1 MAITN
6 YSGLKTSVANYLG
19 RSDLTAQIPDF
30 ITLAEYRLQRNLRVR
45 QMLKTA
51 SASTTGGDS
60 TVGLPSDFLGLRDIY
75 IDSNPRFVLNYLS
88 PSAFSRDARA
98 AESGRP
104 NFYTLRANEFELA
117 PIPDG
122 TYTLVMLYYAK
133 PEVLS
138 DSNVSNVFLANA
150 PDALLYGALLEAEPY
165 LMNDS
170 RIAIW
175 SNFYNSALESLN
187 VSDESSEY
195 SGVPLQ
201 MSVTSR

>member
-6 YSGLKTSVANYLG
+6 YTGLKASVASYLG

-30 ITLAEYRLQRNLRVR
+30 ITLAEYRLQRNLRIR

-51 SASTTGGDS
+51 TANTTAGDS
-60 TVGLPSDFLGLRDIY
+60 TVGLPSDFLELRDIY
-75 IDSNPRFVLNYLS
+75 IDARPRFTLSYLS

-98 AESGRP
+98 ADSGRP
-104 NFYTLRANEFELA
+104 NFYTLRAAEIELA
-117 PIPDG
+117 PIPD
-122 TYTLVMLYYAK
+122 TAYSLVMLYYAK
-133 PEVLS
+133 PTPLS
-138 DSNVSNVFLANA
+138 DSNTSNVLLANA

-165 LMNDS
+165 LYNDN
-170 RIAIW
+170 RVAIW

>member
-1 MAITN
+1 
-6 YSGLKTSVANYLG
+6 
-19 RSDLTAQIPDF
+19 
-30 ITLAEYRLQRNLRVR
+30 
-45 QMLKTA
+45 MLKTA

-60 TVGLPSDFLGLRDIY
+60 TVGLPSDFLELRDIY
-75 IDSNPRFVLNYLS
+75 INSNPRFALNYLS

-104 NFYTLRANEFELA
+104 NFYTLRAAEFELA
-117 PIPDG
+117 PIPDSN
-122 TYTLVMLYYAK
+122 YSLVMLYFAK
-133 PEVLS
+133 PDLLS

-165 LMNDS
+165 LMNDN

-201 MSVTSR
+201 MTVTSR

>member
-30 ITLAEYRLQRNLRVR
+30 ITLAEYRLQRNLRIR

-51 SASTTGGDS
+51 TASTTGGDN
-60 TVGLPSDFLGLRDIY
+60 TVGLPSDFLELRDIY
-75 IDSNPRFVLNYLS
+75 IDARPRFTLSYLS

-104 NFYTLRANEFELA
+104 NFYTLRAAEFELA
-117 PIPDG
+117 PIPDSN
-122 TYTLVMLYYAK
+122 YSLVMLYFAK

-138 DSNVSNVFLANA
+138 DSNASNVFLANA

-187 VSDESSEY
+187 ISDESSEY

>member
-6 YSGLKTSVANYLG
+6 YSGLKASVASYLG

-51 SASTTGGDS
+51 TANTTGGDS
-60 TVGLPSDFLGLRDIY
+60 TVGLPSDFLELRDIY
-75 IDSNPRFVLNYLS
+75 IDARPRFTLSYLS

-98 AESGRP
+98 ADSGRP
-104 NFYTLRANEFELA
+104 NFYTLRAAELELA
-117 PIPDG
+117 PIPD
-122 TYTLVMLYYAK
+122 TSYSLVMLYYAK
-133 PEVLS
+133 PTPLS
-138 DSNVSNVFLANA
+138 DSNTSNVFLANA

-165 LMNDS
+165 LMNDN
-170 RIAIW
+170 RVAIW

>member
-30 ITLAEYRLQRNLRVR
+30 ITLAEYRLQRNLRIR

-51 SASTTGGDS
+51 TASTTGGDN
-60 TVGLPSDFLGLRDIY
+60 TVGLPSDFLELRDIY
-75 IDSNPRFVLNYLS
+75 IDARPRFTLSYLS

-104 NFYTLRANEFELA
+104 NFYTLRAAEFELA
-117 PIPDG
+117 PIPDSN
-122 TYTLVMLYYAK
+122 YSLVMLYFAK

-138 DSNVSNVFLANA
+138 DSNASNVFLANA

-165 LMNDS
+165 LYNDN

>member
-1 MAITN
+1 
-6 YSGLKTSVANYLG
+6 
-19 RSDLTAQIPDF
+19 
-30 ITLAEYRLQRNLRVR
+30 
-45 QMLKTA
+45 MLKTA
-51 SASTTGGDS
+51 TATTTGGDS
-60 TVGLPSDFLGLRDIY
+60 TVGLPSDFLELRDIY
-75 IDSNPRFVLNYLS
+75 IDSRPRFTLNYLS

-117 PIPDG
+117 PIPDT
-122 TYTLVMLYYAK
+122 TYTLVMLYYSK
-133 PEVLS
+133 PDVLS
-138 DSNVSNVFLANA
+138 DSNTSNVFLANC
-150 PDALLYGALLEAEPY
+150 PDALLYGALVEAEPY

-170 RIAIW
+170 RIQVWAG
-175 SNFYNSALESLN
+175 FYQNALESLN

>member
-6 YSGLKTSVANYLG
+6 YTGLKASVASYLG

-51 SASTTGGDS
+51 TANTTAGDS
-60 TVGLPSDFLGLRDIY
+60 TVGLPSDFLELRDIY
-75 IDSNPRFVLNYLS
+75 IDARPRFTLSYLS

-98 AESGRP
+98 ADSGRP
-104 NFYTLRANEFELA
+104 NFYTLRAAEIELA
-117 PIPDG
+117 PIPD
-122 TYTLVMLYYAK
+122 TAYSLVMLYYAK
-133 PEVLS
+133 PTPLS
-138 DSNVSNVFLANA
+138 DSNTSNVFLANA

-165 LMNDS
+165 LMNDN
-170 RIAIW
+170 RVAIW

>member
-19 RSDLTAQIPDF
+19 RSDLTTQIPDF
-30 ITLAEYRLQRNLRVR
+30 ITLAEYRLQRNLRIR

-60 TVGLPSDFLGLRDIY
+60 TVGLPSDFLELRDIY
-75 IDSNPRFVLNYLS
+75 IDSSPRFVLNYLS

-104 NFYTLRANEFELA
+104 NFYSLRANEFELA

-138 DSNVSNVFLANA
+138 DSNASNVFLANA

-165 LMNDS
+165 LYNDN

-175 SNFYNSALESLN
+175 SNFYNSALEALN
-187 VSDESSEY
+187 VSDDSSEY

>member
-30 ITLAEYRLQRNLRVR
+30 ITLAEYRLQRNLRIR

-51 SASTTGGDS
+51 TASTTGGDN
-60 TVGLPSDFLGLRDIY
+60 TVGLPSDFLELRDIY
-75 IDSNPRFVLNYLS
+75 IDARPRFTLSYLS

-104 NFYTLRANEFELA
+104 NFYTLRAAEFELA
-117 PIPDG
+117 PIPD
-122 TYTLVMLYYAK
+122 TNYSLVMLYFAK
-133 PEVLS
+133 PDLLS
-138 DSNVSNVFLANA
+138 DSNASNVFLANA

-165 LMNDS
+165 LYNDN

>member
-1 MAITN
+1 VITN

-19 RSDLTAQIPDF
+19 RSDLTTQIPDF
-30 ITLAEYRLQRNLRVR
+30 ITLAEYRLQRNLRIR

-51 SASTTGGDS
+51 TASTTGGDN
-60 TVGLPSDFLGLRDIY
+60 TVGLPSDFLELRDIY
-75 IDSNPRFVLNYLS
+75 IDARPRFTLSYLS

-104 NFYTLRANEFELA
+104 NFYTIRAAEFELA
-117 PIPDG
+117 PIPDSN
-122 TYTLVMLYYAK
+122 YSLVMLYFAK
-133 PEVLS
+133 PDLLS
-138 DSNVSNVFLANA
+138 DSNASNVFLANA

-165 LMNDS
+165 LYNDN